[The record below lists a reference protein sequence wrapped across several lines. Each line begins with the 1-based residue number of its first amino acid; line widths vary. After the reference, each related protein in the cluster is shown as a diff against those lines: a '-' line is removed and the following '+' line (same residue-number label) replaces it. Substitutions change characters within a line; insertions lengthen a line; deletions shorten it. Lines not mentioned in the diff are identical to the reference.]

1 MNVRGSSVALMRLKF
16 APLLRLK
23 LITAFEFVT
32 LNRSAMRS
40 TRYLLANR
48 NDLSQRK
55 SSKVAVSDRLLLMF
69 SRKKTWVPAFGNA
82 AVTNRAHCQPLCE
95 RKLAAKPTS
104 HGNT

>member
-16 APLLRLK
+16 APLDRLK

-40 TRYLLANR
+40 TRYFVAKR
-48 NDLSQRK
+48 KDLSHRR
-55 SSKVAVSDRLLLMF
+55 SSKVAVSDRLLLM
-69 SRKKTWVPAFGNA
+69 SPRQKTCVPAFGNA
-82 AVTNRAHCQPLCE
+82 AVTTRAHCQPLCE
-95 RKLAAKPTS
+95 RKLAAKPIS